1 MEIPQKSLDF
11 DYLFQFS
18 PESPRALEEGLNFC
32 GDQGVQLERRTVI
45 RSVLSGDQSIRGAT
59 AGDQEIKESTKKNK
73 FYTEMKT
80 TNKLEK
86 SRQSAKEC
94 RARKKMRYQYL
105 DDNIAEREKAND
117 QLRDEM
123 AKYVSWC
130 QMLDKNIEPEGLQE
144 FLSSEEYQ
152 S

>member
-1 MEIPQKSLDF
+1 LDF
-11 DYLFQFS
+11 DYLFEFS
-18 PESPRALEEGLNFC
+18 PESPRTLELEEGLNFG
-32 GDQGVQLERRTVI
+32 GDQGVKLERRTVI
-45 RSVLSGDQSIRGAT
+45 RSVLSGDQPDRGAR
-59 AGDQEIKESTKKNK
+59 DQEIKETTKKKK
-73 FYTEMKT
+73 FYAEMKT

-105 DDNIAEREKAND
+105 DDMIAEREKAND

-123 AKYVSWC
+123 AKYVGWC
-130 QMLDKNIEPEGLQE
+130 QILDQNNVPEGLQE